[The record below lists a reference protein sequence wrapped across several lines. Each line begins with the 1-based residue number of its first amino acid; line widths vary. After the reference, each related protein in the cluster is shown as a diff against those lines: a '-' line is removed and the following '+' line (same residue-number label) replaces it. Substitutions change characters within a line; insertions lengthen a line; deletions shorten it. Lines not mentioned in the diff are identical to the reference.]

1 VNVRQP
7 SAYLT
12 GKRRLQ
18 CANDVCSALEQPHVG
33 RAMLAGCSPSPQ
45 HLKLDFASSPRSL
58 PRGRW
63 RDRFSRSSICST
75 GRRAL
80 LSLYV
85 QRTQA
90 VTYCRCRIH
99 KQTRFCRI
107 QEEGSKRRTE
117 RLGATRAGPDRKHR
131 RFEVPMGA
139 LSPPGNPWGSS
150 E

>member
-1 VNVRQP
+1 MNARH
-7 SAYLT
+7 
-12 GKRRLQ
+12 LQ
-18 CANDVCSALEQPHVG
+18 HTYPTNDVCSAQTMFAVRWSSHTRGPRRARWLLALTAALEVG
-33 RAMLAGCSPSPQ
+33 LRLATE
-45 HLKLDFASSPRSL
+45 LAVRSMEGSFL
-58 PRGRW
+58 QC
-63 RDRFSRSSICST
+63 SICST

-90 VTYCRCRIH
+90 VTYCRCCIH
-99 KQTRFCRI
+99 QQTRFCRI